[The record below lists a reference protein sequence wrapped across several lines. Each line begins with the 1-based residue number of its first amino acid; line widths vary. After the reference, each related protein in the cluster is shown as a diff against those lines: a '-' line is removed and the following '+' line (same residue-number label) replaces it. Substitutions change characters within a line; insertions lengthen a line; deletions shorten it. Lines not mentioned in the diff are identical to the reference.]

1 MLTGAHHKVEL
12 VALLPLAQPQGVVW
26 LWLLPV
32 EPITTRPG
40 QWSAGLRSMAKAA
53 PSRLAGASP
62 CWLRAVSRPI
72 PYLSPIGN
80 QPNLMVFA
88 PGFVVWR

>member
-1 MLTGAHHKVEL
+1 
-12 VALLPLAQPQGVVW
+12 
-26 LWLLPV
+26 
-32 EPITTRPG
+32 
-40 QWSAGLRSMAKAA
+40 MAKAA